1 MSTISTLT
9 PIQKIIKVYGINRI
23 NEELNIPIRTLE
35 NWLYGI
41 TAPPHYVVTLIEYYY
56 EGSDSSWPI

>member
-1 MSTISTLT
+1 MSTSSPLT

-35 NWLYGI
+35 NWLYKI
-41 TAPPHYVVTLIEYYY
+41 TVPPQYVVTLIEYYY